1 MLSTHYTTAR
11 DEVKNQNVM
20 LDSLGTKIDSVHEHV
35 SNMNEKLKETIEKVF
50 VIVCMYVMYMYPR
63 VSEM

>member
-1 MLSTHYTTAR
+1 
-11 DEVKNQNVM
+11 M

-50 VIVCMYVMYMYPR
+50 MLLYVCMYVCNVYVPTSFGDVKCMYVCMR
-63 VSEM
+63 A

>member
-1 MLSTHYTTAR
+1 MHQYADYADYIYTTAR
-11 DEVKNQNVM
+11 DEVQNQNVM

-50 VIVCMYVMYMYPR
+50 PCYVHVCI
-63 VSEM
+63 